1 MVEMLA
7 PRTCSRD
14 LTVQDLTRVAPMAAG
29 PMVVAFWAM
38 VADLMGVAQTAAIPM
53 SQDRMV
59 VLVPTV
65 VRRTVVPHTLFLLT
79 VVVAHMAP
87 LLHMA
92 NRTQPMVILTKSMD
106 RLYRREFHMAEH
118 TDMQGQP
125 TGQHMV
131 RTPMATMREARTRTK
146 GTVLHVDARDHMARY
161 D

>member
-1 MVEMLA
+1 
-7 PRTCSRD
+7 
-14 LTVQDLTRVAPMAAG
+14 
-29 PMVVAFWAM
+29 
-38 VADLMGVAQTAAIPM
+38 
-53 SQDRMV
+53 MV

-65 VRRTVVPHTLFLLT
+65 PRRKVEPLTLFLLT

-106 RLYRREFHMAEH
+106 RLCRRDFHTAEH

-131 RTPMATMREARTRTK
+131 RTPMATMHETRTHTM

-161 D
+161 N